1 MFWPSGIKRS
11 FGGFCG
17 SMFIVGSGL
26 STLETSANP
35 FIATCGPPRY
45 SEMRLNLAQAFQAV
59 GTVVAPILAAYV
71 LFKDVGSPGGK
82 SLQSVQWVYLGIAA
96 FVFLLAIVFFFAPIP
111 EVTDADMADQ
121 AEQTIEDGTNYMDKP
136 LRKQYTLFYGVAAQF
151 CYVGAQVA
159 IAGYFI
165 NYVVEVRPGTSSAT
179 GSNQL
184 AIAQGLFAIG
194 RFVAGISMKVVKPR
208 WILLIFMTM
217 IIVFISAAMG
227 AKGNGGIAC
236 LSLVL
241 FFESCIFPTIFTLS
255 LRGLGRH
262 TKRGASFI
270 VASVSGGAVFPP
282 ILGAVSD
289 LRSTRIAMAVPLAG
303 FLVSWSFP
311 IYLNLF
317 KAKELDGYRAAKVG
331 IVNANDDSESQL
343 GRNNEKAYTSKE
355 VEYGSHQ

>member
-1 MFWPSGIKRS
+1 MFWPSAIKRS

-35 FIATCGPPRY
+35 FIATCGPPKY
-45 SEMRLNLAQAFQAV
+45 SEMRLNLAQAFQAI
-59 GTVVAPILAAYV
+59 GTVVAPVLAANV
-71 LFKDVGSPGGK
+71 IFKDVGSPGGK
-82 SLQSVQWVYLGIAA
+82 SLASVQWVYLGIAA

-121 AEQTIEDGTNYMDKP
+121 AEQTVSQGTGYMDKP
-136 LRKQYTLFYGVAAQF
+136 LRRQYTLFWGVLAQF

-165 NYVVEVRPGTSSAT
+165 NYVVLVRPGTTSAT

-194 RFVAGISMKVVKPR
+194 RFVAGASMKVVKPR
-208 WILLIFMTM
+208 WILMIFMSM
-217 IIVFISAAMG
+217 IIVFIAVSMG
-227 AKGNGGIAC
+227 TVGNTGIAA

-262 TKRGASFI
+262 TKRGASFL
-270 VASVSGGAVFPP
+270 VSSVSGGAVFPP
-282 ILGAVSD
+282 MLGAVAD
-289 LRSTRIAMAVPLAG
+289 RKGTRIAMCIPLAG
-303 FLVSWSFP
+303 FIIAWTFP
-311 IYLNLF
+311 VYLNLF
-317 KAKELDGYRAAKVG
+317 KAKELDGYRETKVG
-331 IVNANDDSESQL
+331 VVGDEASELS
-343 GRNNEKAYTSKE
+343 GDREKGLETKE
-355 VEYGSHQ
+355 VELGAREKI